1 MGLFRPRVEVC
12 ESMKAITLWQPW
24 ASLLAI
30 GRKKHETRSWKTK
43 HRGWIAIHA
52 AKRFDGL
59 VMTAC
64 GRFSEELKETGYRL
78 GYVRPPLGAV
88 VAVAKLERLIH
99 CGSNRQILIPDFYEA
114 LPYGDYS
121 PGRWVWIFSEIIPVE
136 PAIPATGGQRVWNWD
151 APGTIQLLI
160 GKLDNL

>member
-1 MGLFRPRVEVC
+1 
-12 ESMKAITLWQPW
+12 MKAITLYQPW

-30 GRKKHETRSWKTK
+30 GPKKHETRSWKTK

-64 GRFSEELKETGYRL
+64 GRFSEELKETGYRV

-99 CGSNRQILIPDFYEA
+99 CGSNRQILIPDF
-114 LPYGDYS
+114 
-121 PGRWVWIFSEIIPVE
+121 
-136 PAIPATGGQRVWNWD
+136 
-151 APGTIQLLI
+151 
-160 GKLDNL
+160 